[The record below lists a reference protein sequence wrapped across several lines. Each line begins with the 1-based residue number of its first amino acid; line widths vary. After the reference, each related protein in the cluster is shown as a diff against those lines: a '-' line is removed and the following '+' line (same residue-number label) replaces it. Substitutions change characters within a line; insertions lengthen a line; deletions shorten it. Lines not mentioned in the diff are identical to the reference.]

1 MTSNK
6 PFQHTF
12 RSDGT
17 GDDVTDC
24 SQIADLRNIYIEA
37 SYVLGVDEQ
46 GDALTFGLD
55 AVLTPGHPAYRAP
68 GPDEQYCYR
77 KGALTFAHAK
87 RIEWIRRSFT
97 VYADATGEEDLG
109 HIDSLTVSDGTFTVE
124 GDWGVVQIESRS
136 EPSFRL
142 DDSQ

>member
-1 MTSNK
+1 MTTDK
-6 PFQHTF
+6 PRQHTF

-17 GDDVTDC
+17 GDDLTDC
-24 SQIADLRNIYIEA
+24 SQIADLRNIYLEA

-97 VYADATGEEDLG
+97 VYVDATGEEDVG
-109 HIDSLTVSDGTFTVE
+109 HIDSITVADGTFTVE

-136 EPSFRL
+136 EPSFCL